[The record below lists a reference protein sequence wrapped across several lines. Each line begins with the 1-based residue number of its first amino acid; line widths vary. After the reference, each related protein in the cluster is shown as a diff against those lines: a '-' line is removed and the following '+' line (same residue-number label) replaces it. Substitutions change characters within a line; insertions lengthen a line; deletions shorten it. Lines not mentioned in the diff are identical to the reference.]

1 MSFFKKLTT
10 ENEELSGTTKN
21 FFIGTPEAE
30 GETTYNSRINLGEIF
45 GDYLNVF
52 PELDSEKFI
61 ITGRKGAGKSAIAE
75 YIYYTAKD
83 EPNTFCDFI
92 KTRDIDL
99 NKVVQIGKDE
109 GLPIEEKLLF
119 EWIILTK
126 LIKLFTEDQSVQKI
140 KEFKDLKIFLERNS
154 GLVDIKNYEISEI
167 VRNNSLQV
175 NIEYFKRV
183 FTALYKKDIGIKEHK
198 APFYKILKPL
208 QEVVVKL
215 LKENVTS
222 TNEYHLIF
230 DDLDIGFK
238 ESNLSSIENLTN
250 IIRVVK
256 DYNID
261 IFGKNN
267 LKAKIIILLRDDLKR
282 IIVKH
287 NADSAKIFSSYEI
300 PLVWYEHEK
309 FRTNENLVSLKKLIN
324 RRIEINFVKENMNYN
339 SNDAWSSLF
348 VDDNQYNGSSFKYL
362 IDYTFFRPRDLIL
375 MFKPL
380 PNNTFK
386 IPLTF
391 QNSKTLINSYVEEVV
406 LELKNEL
413 SASFSESDISKI
425 FIALKNLKHRQP
437 LTNIEISNE
446 FERVGLTYDNEMA
459 ILHLFDYSIIG
470 NIDLSDSITKIYFKH
485 RERREEPCVI
495 QLELKFIYHKAIET
509 FLDKRVN

>member
-10 ENEELSGTTKN
+10 ENEGHSGTTKN

-61 ITGRKGAGKSAIAE
+61 VTGRKGAGKSAIAE
-75 YIYYTAKD
+75 YIFYTAKD
-83 EPNTFCDFI
+83 DPNTFCDFI

-99 NKVVQIGKDE
+99 NKIVQIGKEE

-167 VRNNSLQV
+167 VKNNSLQV

-238 ESNLSSIENLTN
+238 ESNIISIE
-250 IIRVVK
+250 
-256 DYNID
+256 
-261 IFGKNN
+261 
-267 LKAKIIILLRDDLKR
+267 
-282 IIVKH
+282 
-287 NADSAKIFSSYEI
+287 S
-300 PLVWYEHEK
+300 
-309 FRTNENLVSLKKLIN
+309 
-324 RRIEINFVKENMNYN
+324 
-339 SNDAWSSLF
+339 
-348 VDDNQYNGSSFKYL
+348 
-362 IDYTFFRPRDLIL
+362 
-375 MFKPL
+375 
-380 PNNTFK
+380 
-386 IPLTF
+386 
-391 QNSKTLINSYVEEVV
+391 
-406 LELKNEL
+406 LEL
-413 SASFSESDISKI
+413 
-425 FIALKNLKHRQP
+425 
-437 LTNIEISNE
+437 
-446 FERVGLTYDNEMA
+446 
-459 ILHLFDYSIIG
+459 
-470 NIDLSDSITKIYFKH
+470 
-485 RERREEPCVI
+485 
-495 QLELKFIYHKAIET
+495 
-509 FLDKRVN
+509 